1 MSSPP
6 VGAADVGQDKH
17 IIQQVQRE
25 AAGDDDVPSTAD
37 PQGVGTSDVGEAM
50 RAAEDAADRDEG

>member
-1 MSSPP
+1 
-6 VGAADVGQDKH
+6 VGQDKH